1 MYFLKFFQLLLIV
14 INLQT
19 SEVNYLS
26 LGTINF
32 N

>member
-1 MYFLKFFQLLLIV
+1 MYFLKSFQLLLIV

-19 SEVNYLS
+19 SEVNYLG